1 MSKSRWAETLQIK
14 KTHNNKK
21 KHVFYGVTQ
30 TKLQT
35 RRNSFLRPP
44 HASSK
49 SDAQEEW
56 SLARVHPHGQSE
68 GKRSE
73 RKRPQRRGGLS
84 SGWSLIVSFIW
95 GGLSSTWSLIR
106 VFSYQGGLSS
116 TVVSHLGFFHGLSSG
131 WSLIR
136 VISQLE
142 WSLIWG
148 YFFMVSHQGTRG
160 GLSSRWSLTRRG
172 LLSGWSQIR
181 VVSHQEWYLSSP
193 TPFLLRSC
201 VRFCLYG
208 LFNCISFH
216 KFSWQLALSHSVL
229 PVSFLPYWS
238 FQLYISLWKS
248 PSALI

>member
-1 MSKSRWAETLQIK
+1 MQIK
-14 KTHNNKK
+14 KTHNNNKK

-49 SDAQEEW
+49 SDPQEEW
-56 SLARVHPHGQSE
+56 SLARVHSHGQSE

-116 TVVSHLGFFHGLSSG
+116 TVVSHLG
-131 WSLIR
+131 W
-136 VISQLE
+136 
-142 WSLIWG
+142 
-148 YFFMVSHQGTRG
+148 FFMVSHQG
-160 GLSSRWSLTRRG
+160 GLSPGWCSLILDSPASKVPQYKVSLVKTSQEVHKVTRVKLSLNQGTYQNPSLFGTAGSPGTLTEPNLPSRLTG
-172 LLSGWSQIR
+172 SSSGC
-181 VVSHQEWYLSSP
+181 P
-193 TPFLLRSC
+193 
-201 VRFCLYG
+201 
-208 LFNCISFH
+208 
-216 KFSWQLALSHSVL
+216 L
-229 PVSFLPYWS
+229 PAS
-238 FQLYISLWKS
+238 
-248 PSALI
+248 